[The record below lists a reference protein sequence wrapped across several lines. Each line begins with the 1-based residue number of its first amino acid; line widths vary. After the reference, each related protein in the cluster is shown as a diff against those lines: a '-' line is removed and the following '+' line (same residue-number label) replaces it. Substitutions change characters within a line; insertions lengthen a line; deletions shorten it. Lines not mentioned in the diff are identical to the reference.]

1 MKAAATHRT
10 ISEVVNDAVR
20 DALSDDAADLGAF
33 ALLNDEA
40 VIAAKPDV
48 VLVMDNAGDQ
58 STSDDALLAN
68 PGIAQTPAGQ
78 NAAVIRMDGS
88 YLLGFGP
95 RTPAALTDLVHQ
107 LYPDAKG

>member
-40 VIAAKPDV
+40 VTTFDSFVSGLRRRGK
-48 VLVMDNAGDQ
+48 L
-58 STSDDALLAN
+58 
-68 PGIAQTPAGQ
+68 
-78 NAAVIRMDGS
+78 
-88 YLLGFGP
+88 
-95 RTPAALTDLVHQ
+95 
-107 LYPDAKG
+107 